1 MNRKNPNT
9 TLVFCPLRVIPV
21 VLITIAI
28 VIIVSVVVTVIV
40 IYIVINISNAVLFF
54 IESWYFAI
62 GIVEVTTAENK
73 IEEDIF
79 EDMLEAEIMEQP
91 DRPRLLAAGFPGRS
105 FVDPNT
111 PSRSRPIGYLGQ
123 KWVNFLY
130 GKRNFCQQ
138 SISPVCLGLQFSHS
152 DLPKKKSV
160 TELGIIFQGSTPFL
174 ALLGL
179 CRFISIST
187 LNFGPFS
194 TKLGGTVRTI
204 KKMTKN
210 DNGPGPELRTSRS

>member
-1 MNRKNPNT
+1 MKMNRKNPNT

-62 GIVEVTTAENK
+62 GIVEVATAENEV
-73 IEEDIF
+73 EEDIF

-130 GKRNFCQQ
+130 GNRNFCQQ

-152 DLPKKKSV
+152 DHPEKN
-160 TELGIIFQGSTPFL
+160 FRYRAFF
-174 ALLGL
+174 LLGL
-179 CRFISIST
+179 CRFISKLST
-187 LNFGPFS
+187 LNFEPFS
-194 TKLGGTVRTI
+194 TKLGGLSGPS
-204 KKMTKN
+204 KK
-210 DNGPGPELRTSRS
+210 

>member
-1 MNRKNPNT
+1 MKMNRKNPNT

-62 GIVEVTTAENK
+62 GIVEVATAKNEV
-73 IEEDIF
+73 EEDIF

-123 KWVNFLY
+123 KVNFLY
-130 GKRNFCQQ
+130 GNRNFCQQ
-138 SISPVCLGLQFSHS
+138 SISPVYPGQLSHS
-152 DLPKKKSV
+152 DHPKK
-160 TELGIIFQGSTPFL
+160 IPFPSY
-174 ALLGL
+174 
-179 CRFISIST
+179 RSF
-187 LNFGPFS
+187 FGAHPCF
-194 TKLGGTVRTI
+194 
-204 KKMTKN
+204 
-210 DNGPGPELRTSRS
+210 

>member
-9 TLVFCPLRVIPV
+9 TLVFCLLRVIPV

-40 IYIVINISNAVLFF
+40 IYIVINISNAVLFI

-91 DRPRLLAAGFPGRS
+91 DRPRLLAAGFPSRS

-111 PSRSRPIGYLGQ
+111 PSRSRPIGMSARVQERVEVQEGSM
-123 KWVNFLY
+123 
-130 GKRNFCQQ
+130 R
-138 SISPVCLGLQFSHS
+138 
-152 DLPKKKSV
+152 KKKCVSCAKKFRDG
-160 TELGIIFQGSTPFL
+160 LKRKSTVLKFKYL
-174 ALLGL
+174 T
-179 CRFISIST
+179 R
-187 LNFGPFS
+187 
-194 TKLGGTVRTI
+194 
-204 KKMTKN
+204 
-210 DNGPGPELRTSRS
+210 LRS

>member
-1 MNRKNPNT
+1 MKMNRKNPNT
-9 TLVFCPLRVIPV
+9 SLVFCPLRVIPV

-62 GIVEVTTAENK
+62 GIVEVATAENEV
-73 IEEDIF
+73 EEDIF

-111 PSRSRPIGYLGQ
+111 PSRSRPIGMSARVQERVEVQEGSM
-123 KWVNFLY
+123 
-130 GKRNFCQQ
+130 R
-138 SISPVCLGLQFSHS
+138 
-152 DLPKKKSV
+152 KKKCVSC
-160 TELGIIFQGSTPFL
+160 EKKFRDGLKRKSTVLKFKYL
-174 ALLGL
+174 
-179 CRFISIST
+179 IHH
-187 LNFGPFS
+187 
-194 TKLGGTVRTI
+194 V
-204 KKMTKN
+204 
-210 DNGPGPELRTSRS
+210 

>member
-1 MNRKNPNT
+1 MNWKNPNT
-9 TLVFCPLRVIPV
+9 TLVFCLLRVIPV

-62 GIVEVTTAENK
+62 GIVEVATAENEV
-73 IEEDIF
+73 EEDIF

-111 PSRSRPIGYLGQ
+111 PSRSRPIGMSARVQERVEVQEGSM
-123 KWVNFLY
+123 
-130 GKRNFCQQ
+130 R
-138 SISPVCLGLQFSHS
+138 
-152 DLPKKKSV
+152 KKKCVSCAKKFRDG
-160 TELGIIFQGSTPFL
+160 LKRKSTVLKFKYL
-174 ALLGL
+174 T
-179 CRFISIST
+179 R
-187 LNFGPFS
+187 
-194 TKLGGTVRTI
+194 
-204 KKMTKN
+204 
-210 DNGPGPELRTSRS
+210 LRS

>member
-1 MNRKNPNT
+1 MKMNQKNPNT

-62 GIVEVTTAENK
+62 GIVEVATAENEV
-73 IEEDIF
+73 EEDIF

-111 PSRSRPIGYLGQ
+111 PSRSRPIGYFGQ

-130 GKRNFCQQ
+130 GNRNFCQQ
-138 SISPVCLGLQFSHS
+138 SISPVCLGLQLSHS
-152 DLPKKKSV
+152 GHPKKNV
-160 TELGIIFQGSTPFL
+160 CFRAIGAHPCFWPFW
-174 ALLGL
+174 A
-179 CRFISIST
+179 CVSS
-187 LNFGPFS
+187 
-194 TKLGGTVRTI
+194 
-204 KKMTKN
+204 
-210 DNGPGPELRTSRS
+210 

>member
-1 MNRKNPNT
+1 MKMNRKNPNT
-9 TLVFCPLRVIPV
+9 ALVFCPLRVIPV

-62 GIVEVTTAENK
+62 GIVEVATAENEV
-73 IEEDIF
+73 EEDIF

-130 GKRNFCQQ
+130 GNRNFCQQ
-138 SISPVCLGLQFSHS
+138 SISPVCLGPQFSHS
-152 DLPKKKSV
+152 DHPEKKFRFRARGHFSG
-160 TELGIIFQGSTPFL
+160 LTPV
-174 ALLGL
+174 
-179 CRFISIST
+179 
-187 LNFGPFS
+187 FGPF
-194 TKLGGTVRTI
+194 
-204 KKMTKN
+204 
-210 DNGPGPELRTSRS
+210 GPFPR